1 MRTNIIK
8 IGNSKGLILSKTI
21 LEKYQIKNEVNVTLE
36 DDYLIIEPIHNPRN
50 GWDEQFA
57 LEKSKGKDEL
67 LIPDVFEDEEQLPW
81 E

>member
-36 DDYLIIEPIHNPRN
+36 DDYLIIELSIKY
-50 GWDEQFA
+50 GQLTQDE
-57 LEKSKGKDEL
+57 
-67 LIPDVFEDEEQLPW
+67 
-81 E
+81 